1 MMTGNHIRTSETN
14 VIKKIMKAKSN
25 HIKKVL
31 SDNVNKPKKFWS
43 QFKNVFFFFENHSQW
58 QTYQLINVLV

>member
-1 MMTGNHIRTSETN
+1 
-14 VIKKIMKAKSN
+14 MKAKSN

-43 QFKNVFFFFENHSQW
+43 QFKNVFFFLKITVNGKR
-58 QTYQLINVLV
+58 IN

>member
-1 MMTGNHIRTSETN
+1 
-14 VIKKIMKAKSN
+14 MKAKSN